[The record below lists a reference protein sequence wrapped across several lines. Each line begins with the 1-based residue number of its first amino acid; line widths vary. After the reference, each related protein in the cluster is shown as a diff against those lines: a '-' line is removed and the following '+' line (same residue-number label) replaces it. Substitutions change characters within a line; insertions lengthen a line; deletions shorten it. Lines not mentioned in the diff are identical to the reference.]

1 MKFTIEIN
9 EEQLARFEDLT
20 NQRLEHLSDIKE
32 RQKLYSNPK
41 KLAKDPIYKEQSY
54 NFVIAGIEANDIK
67 DKIFDKVYK
76 QWQTQNT
83 KTLKDC

>member
-9 EEQLARFEDLT
+9 PEQLSRYEELT
-20 NQRLEHLSDIKE
+20 NQRIVQMSDIKE

-41 KLAKDPIYKEQSY
+41 KLSKDPIYKEQSY

-76 QWQTQNT
+76 QWQES
-83 KTLKDC
+83 KKDV

>member
-1 MKFTIEIN
+1 MKITIDLN
-9 EEQLARFEDLT
+9 PEQLSRYEDLT
-20 NQRLEHLSDIKE
+20 NQRLEQMKDIKE

-41 KLAKDPIYKEQSY
+41 KLTKDLIYKEQSY

-76 QWQTQNT
+76 QWQTGKNT
-83 KTLKDC
+83 KN

>member
-1 MKFTIEIN
+1 MKFTIELN
-9 EEQLARFEDLT
+9 PEQLSRYEELT
-20 NQRLEHLSDIKE
+20 NQRLEQMKDIKE

-54 NFVIAGIEANDIK
+54 NFVIVGIEANDIK

-76 QWQTQNT
+76 QWQEQNT

>member
-1 MKFTIEIN
+1 MKITIEIN
-9 EEQLARFEDLT
+9 PEQLARFEDLT
-20 NQRLEHLSDIKE
+20 NQRLEQMKDIKE

-76 QWQTQNT
+76 EWQERKKNER
-83 KTLKDC
+83 LV

>member
-1 MKFTIEIN
+1 MKITIDLN
-9 EEQLARFEDLT
+9 PEQLSRYEDLT
-20 NQRLEHLSDIKE
+20 NQRLEQMKDIKE

-41 KLAKDPIYKEQSY
+41 KLAKDLIYKEQSY

-76 QWQTQNT
+76 EWQKQNST
-83 KTLKDC
+83 D